1 MFDFLSEKLAKTFNA
16 LTGKGLLTE
25 QDVDGALRELRVSL
39 LEADVALPAIKHL
52 LNLVRERA
60 IGEAVLRGVNPGQQ
74 VVKIVYD
81 TLLELLGEQVTLE
94 LKVAPPAVIL
104 LCGLQGGGKTTT
116 AGKLAKWLKE
126 TQKKHVYMA
135 SLDVYRPAAI
145 EQLRV
150 LGQRVGVP
158 VLESDSSDVK
168 TRTRTALAEAKKTS
182 ADVIILDTAG
192 RLAIDEDLMTELDMV
207 AGLSSPAATILVA
220 DGQTGQSAV
229 DTARAFNDRVPLTGL
244 VLTRMDGDA
253 RGGAALSMR
262 FVTGVPILFLGLGE
276 AVEALQ
282 AFRPDGLAGRILGQG
297 DVVALVQKMQ
307 DAGKGEDTAKLEQK
321 FMRGDTMDFD
331 DLKKQLSMMKKMGGM
346 AGMLDLLPGA
356 GALKGKLDASKL
368 NDRSVLRQIAIIDS
382 MTPLERKN
390 PLLLNAKRRIRIAK
404 GAGVTVND
412 INKLVKV
419 QEQMNQM
426 AKMMKSGKLQKMMGK
441 MPGTGR

>member
-1 MFDFLSEKLAKTFNA
+1 MFEFLSEKLTKTFAA

-25 QDVDGALRELRVSL
+25 ADVDGALRELRVSL

-52 LNLVRERA
+52 LGLVRERA
-60 IGEAVLRGVNPGQQ
+60 VGEAVLKGVNPGQQ

-81 TLLELLGEQVTLE
+81 TLLELLGEQAALE

-126 TQKKHVYMA
+126 TQKKNVYLA

-145 EQLRV
+145 EQLAV
-150 LGQRVGVP
+150 LAERVGVQ
-158 VLESDSSDVK
+158 VLQSDSGDVK
-168 TRTRTALAEAKKTS
+168 TRAKAALAEAKKAS
-182 ADVIILDTAG
+182 ADVVILDTAG
-192 RLAIDEDLMTELDMV
+192 RLAIDEELMAELEMV
-207 AGLSSPAATILVA
+207 AELSKPAAKILVA

-229 DTARAFNDRVPLTGL
+229 ETAKAFNERVGLTGL

-276 AVEALQ
+276 DVGALQ
-282 AFRPDGLAGRILGQG
+282 VFRPDGLAGRILGQG

-307 DAGKGEDTAKLEQK
+307 DASKAEDTARLEQK
-321 FMRGDTMDFD
+321 LMSGKSLNFD

-356 GALKGKLDASKL
+356 AAMRGKLDASKL
-368 NDRSVLRQIAIIDS
+368 DDRIVIRQIAIIDS
-382 MTPLERKN
+382 MTPQERKN

-412 INKLVKV
+412 INKLVKLH
-419 QEQMNQM
+419 EQMNQM

-441 MPGTGR
+441 MR